1 MGAIFI
7 NSKLG
12 NECIDVKREIRYKEL
27 HHALHVIDKKIKNE
41 LFNSDL
47 SNEKFLILGFI
58 NKGLCQEYKFLRNEI
73 FDENE
78 AKNNIFNYNDLVK
91 KYEKKNF
98 KFTNPNFDFTFPSNF
113 IFLNKDFLDV
123 IQDFVD
129 KNYKSQLQTFYKA
142 LIGGGCLILGNPN
155 DIKDESPFRYIVLYH
170 EINENQGNEIDFIL
184 YIKDKNNRNKAELN
198 ILKYD
203 LWTYFKKIKYD
214 YREEYRRIYNDK
226 KQQIGYIIRC
236 TDVFRIETYI
246 SGIASLKQHILK
258 SILKNINS
266 DIKFDEIVLFLF
278 QIEQLKNFLSSNKNI
293 DFADFKNIILN
304 KIELDKKNF
313 QTYDKIFEELLTK
326 LDPNKEIDI
335 DYYNQAL
342 QYDEEKGLEKF
353 MKKNNIIRKLFYI
366 PKEEIISCKKCG
378 MNTFKFNYSKYI
390 LIQNQLN
397 EFIFQKIFGSE
408 IEYRREKSCTFCNG
422 LLTDVIIE
430 RKSLDFPEILIV
442 IISPSLVNYF
452 QITHN
457 VTFTNGKIMYK
468 LNKFIESTNNCLYL
482 INIRNIM
489 ICNKF
494 EKGNIGP
501 TELIENKKPI
511 VLFYKL
517 INNPIIMI

>member
-47 SNEKFLILGFI
+47 SNEKFLTLGFI

-203 LWTYFKKIKYD
+203 LWTYFKK
-214 YREEYRRIYNDK
+214 
-226 KQQIGYIIRC
+226 
-236 TDVFRIETYI
+236 
-246 SGIASLKQHILK
+246 
-258 SILKNINS
+258 
-266 DIKFDEIVLFLF
+266 
-278 QIEQLKNFLSSNKNI
+278 
-293 DFADFKNIILN
+293 
-304 KIELDKKNF
+304 
-313 QTYDKIFEELLTK
+313 
-326 LDPNKEIDI
+326 
-335 DYYNQAL
+335 
-342 QYDEEKGLEKF
+342 
-353 MKKNNIIRKLFYI
+353 
-366 PKEEIISCKKCG
+366 
-378 MNTFKFNYSKYI
+378 
-390 LIQNQLN
+390 
-397 EFIFQKIFGSE
+397 
-408 IEYRREKSCTFCNG
+408 
-422 LLTDVIIE
+422 
-430 RKSLDFPEILIV
+430 
-442 IISPSLVNYF
+442 
-452 QITHN
+452 
-457 VTFTNGKIMYK
+457 
-468 LNKFIESTNNCLYL
+468 
-482 INIRNIM
+482 
-489 ICNKF
+489 
-494 EKGNIGP
+494 
-501 TELIENKKPI
+501 
-511 VLFYKL
+511 
-517 INNPIIMI
+517 